1 MITAPKLHL
10 CDSGLIT
17 ALSDLR
23 QDQWNPERTRFGF
36 LLESFVVQQFFA
48 MGSWSDREPRFFH
61 YRDKDQVE
69 VDLVME
75 VDGGVWGVEVK
86 AAASVNSNDG
96 KGLRRLAETVG
107 KNFRGGLVFYN
118 GLAVLPIDRESNVFA
133 MPLSKLWEL

>member
-1 MITAPKLHL
+1 M
-10 CDSGLIT
+10 
-17 ALSDLR
+17 R
-23 QDQWNPERTRFGF
+23 QGPRAGGASCRYWNIRENR
-36 LLESFVVQQFFA
+36 ES
-48 MGSWSDREPRFFH
+48 
-61 YRDKDQVE
+61 
-69 VDLVME
+69 DLVME